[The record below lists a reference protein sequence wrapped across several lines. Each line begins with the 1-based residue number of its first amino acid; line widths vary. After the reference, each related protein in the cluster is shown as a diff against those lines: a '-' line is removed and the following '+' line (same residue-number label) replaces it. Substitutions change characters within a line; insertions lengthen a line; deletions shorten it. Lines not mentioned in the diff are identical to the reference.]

1 MSVGPE
7 EVLGAGG
14 HLPMGLRLGQ
24 VKWVVGE
31 WGCFSSLVPVEVHGS
46 TRCVSLPGWEMLG
59 AMSPLYVVLSRAIYG
74 LA

>member
-31 WGCFSSLVPVEVHGS
+31 WTHGIWYS
-46 TRCVSLPGWEMLG
+46 GGEPANHLD
-59 AMSPLYVVLSRAIYG
+59 
-74 LA
+74 